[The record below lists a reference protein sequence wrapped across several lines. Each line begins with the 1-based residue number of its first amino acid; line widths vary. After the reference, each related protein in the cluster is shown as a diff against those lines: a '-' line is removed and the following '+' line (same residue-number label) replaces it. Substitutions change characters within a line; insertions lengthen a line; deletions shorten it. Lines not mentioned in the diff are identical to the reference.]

1 MEKKPSNKKSNF
13 FKKEGFYVVLF
24 LCLCIVAAIAAITVK
39 SNSHVK
45 REPIE
50 NNKSIENKKEKDSAK
65 AVEGNSKSYNNAL
78 EVKKEE
84 NKESEKEQN
93 KQDEKNQQKE
103 KETAKVSKTENSNFI
118 KPVEGNLAR
127 VYSEDPVFW
136 NSTSSYRANLGLD
149 IKAKLNA
156 PICAIADGK
165 VEKIVTSSQD
175 GVKVIVNHQNG
186 IKSIYANLNSKV
198 KVAKGQQIKQGSV
211 IGNVGRT
218 TLRSAYEKYGDHLHF
233 AMMKGNK
240 YINPSKY
247 IKY

>member
-1 MEKKPSNKKSNF
+1 MEKKPSNNKSNF

-39 SNSHVK
+39 SNSQVK
-45 REPIE
+45 KEPIE
-50 NNKSIENKKEKDSAK
+50 NKVVQNKEQKDSAK

-78 EVKKEE
+78 EVKKED
-84 NKESEKEQN
+84 NKEDEKEKNKETEKN
-93 KQDEKNQQKE
+93 KQNEKD
-103 KETAKVSKTENSNFI
+103 TAKVSKDQNSSFI
-118 KPVEGNLAR
+118 KPVEGTLAR

-149 IKAKLNA
+149 IKAKLDS
-156 PICAIADGK
+156 PVCSIADGK
-165 VEKIVTSSQD
+165 VEDIVTSSQD
-175 GVKVIVNHQNG
+175 GVKVIINHQNG
-186 IKSIYANLNSKV
+186 TKSEYANLNSKV
-198 KVAKGQQIKQGSV
+198 KVTKGQQIKQGSV
-211 IGNVGRT
+211 IGNVGKT
-218 TLRSAYEKYGDHLHF
+218 TLRAAYEKYGDHLHF

>member
-24 LCLCIVAAIAAITVK
+24 LCLCIVAAIAAISVK

-45 REPIE
+45 KEPIE
-50 NNKSIENKKEKDSAK
+50 NKVVENKKEKDSAK

-84 NKESEKEQN
+84 NKENEKEQN
-93 KQDEKNQQKE
+93 KESEKSKQSE
-103 KETAKVSKTENSNFI
+103 KETAQVSKAQNNNFI
-118 KPVEGNLAR
+118 KQVEGTLAR

-149 IKAKLNA
+149 IKAKLNS
-156 PICAIADGK
+156 PVCVIADGK
-165 VEKIVTSSQD
+165 VEEIVTSSQD
-175 GVKVIVNHQNG
+175 GVKVTVNHQNG
-186 IKSIYANLNSKV
+186 IKSVYANLDSKV
-198 KVAKGQQIKQGSV
+198 KVTKGQQIKQGSL
-211 IGNVGRT
+211 IGNVGKT
-218 TLRSAYEKYGDHLHF
+218 TLRAAYEKYGDHLHF

>member
-39 SNSHVK
+39 NSNSHVK
-45 REPIE
+45 KDPIE
-50 NNKSIENKKEKDSAK
+50 NKIENKKEKDSAK
-65 AVEGNSKSYNNAL
+65 AIEGNSKSYNNAL
-78 EVKKEE
+78 EVKKEDNKE
-84 NKESEKEQN
+84 NKKEQN
-93 KQDEKNQQKE
+93 KENEKDKQ
-103 KETAKVSKTENSNFI
+103 KETAQVSKAQNNNFI
-118 KPVEGNLAR
+118 KPVEGTLAR

-149 IKAKLNA
+149 IKAKLNSPVFA
-156 PICAIADGK
+156 VAAGK
-165 VEKIVTSSQD
+165 VEDIVTSSQD
-175 GVKVIVNHQNG
+175 GVKVIVDHQNG
-186 IKSIYANLNSKV
+186 IKSEYANLNNKV
-198 KVAKGQQIKQGSV
+198 KVSKGQQIKQGAL
-211 IGNVGRT
+211 IGNVGKT

-233 AMMKGNK
+233 AIMKGNK